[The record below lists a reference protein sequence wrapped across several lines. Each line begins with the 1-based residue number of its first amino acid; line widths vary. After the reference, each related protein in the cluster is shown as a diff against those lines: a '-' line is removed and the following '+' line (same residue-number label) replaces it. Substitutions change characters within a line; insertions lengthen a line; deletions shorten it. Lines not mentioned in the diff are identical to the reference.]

1 MLHIAICDDE
11 KDFVQYLTD
20 LLNQYSKETGRN
32 IKITPYY
39 DGMELIEKYD
49 PTIDL
54 IFLDI
59 QMKMVDGL
67 HAAERIRQMNETV
80 GIIFLTTL
88 TQYGLEGYKYHATNY
103 IIKPMKYARLKSEM
117 DKFVERSQKED
128 IPSLVITNDT
138 GKYKVPLKSIRYVE
152 TYNRNLMFHTEQ
164 ENIICYKS
172 MKEVERELCDKD
184 FVRCHT
190 SYIVNLFYVKG
201 IKKLDIELITGEVI
215 PISQP
220 KRKEFMERLT
230 DYWGGFLMMRFFE
243 ILSFLLAW
251 GYTAVFFL
259 ILKSFL
265 PLRKNVVLKVIA
277 FLVCGYL
284 ADSIIYSNDAG
295 SLFGTMLLFF
305 LYVLLFYRGTFMEK
319 LSVMLVFYPAL
330 IAINYLMLD
339 TGGRLFKIITQASYE
354 ETLQSPTL
362 MLISTA
368 IYTVSL
374 LLRLLFWIGA
384 WLVLRRFLEK
394 IPSHLN
400 IKTWL
405 IIDML
410 ILASFVAI
418 FTIIYFMPENT
429 AIVYPICGAS
439 IFSSFGC
446 MYLAAYIYD
455 SMQTAYRVQQM
466 ETQRDYYKERI
477 AEEER
482 VRSIYHDLKN
492 HLLVME
498 SRQNTAETRQM
509 AETLRSQIADYEDY
523 VHTGNEFLDII
534 LKDKAAKAREKQ
546 IDFSALVDFKGMDFI
561 EPLDISTIFSNALD
575 NAMEASERLP
585 EDQRLVTV
593 KAERVRD
600 MLIITVENN
609 TLPGTR
615 PAEGTTKKDR
625 FVHGFGIPNIKKA
638 VEKYD
643 GQCSFHQGDGTYLL
657 KILIPIP

>member
-1 MLHIAICDDE
+1 
-11 KDFVQYLTD
+11 
-20 LLNQYSKETGRN
+20 
-32 IKITPYY
+32 
-39 DGMELIEKYD
+39 
-49 PTIDL
+49 
-54 IFLDI
+54 
-59 QMKMVDGL
+59 
-67 HAAERIRQMNETV
+67 
-80 GIIFLTTL
+80 
-88 TQYGLEGYKYHATNY
+88 
-103 IIKPMKYARLKSEM
+103 
-117 DKFVERSQKED
+117 
-128 IPSLVITNDT
+128 
-138 GKYKVPLKSIRYVE
+138 
-152 TYNRNLMFHTEQ
+152 
-164 ENIICYKS
+164 
-172 MKEVERELCDKD
+172 
-184 FVRCHT
+184 
-190 SYIVNLFYVKG
+190 
-201 IKKLDIELITGEVI
+201 
-215 PISQP
+215 
-220 KRKEFMERLT
+220 
-230 DYWGGFLMMRFFE
+230 MMRFFE

-400 IKTWL
+400 IETWL

-534 LKDKAAKAREKQ
+534 LKDKAELVQNIEGLSGLEATGRLYSQVFTHKIGASALENIQTYYNADDRLTYIEATDAGLAEAYHDMIDSGECTSILYGIDGLILDTFAQDGRMLDGTFDKGKFLSGGYVVMEAATGAEDSGKETQPTYSVGDTVELNGQQYEVMAIVADIPTITEGVNSSTQDFLSFYLPADTFRAMYPDNTLRKLFFDVVEEYQPQAEEMLIQYQQDVDKSLNYTAKSTLIEHYQEQTRANTVMGFAISLIIAFVGILNFVNSMVTAIVSRQKEFAMIQSIGMTKRQLRRMLIDEGLYYAGSTLLAAYVLGTVAVAVGVRMMVAGDWTATFHFTLLPLGICTPILIAFAIVIPYICFKNLEKQ
-546 IDFSALVDFKGMDFI
+546 SIV
-561 EPLDISTIFSNALD
+561 
-575 NAMEASERLP
+575 ERLRAT
-585 EDQRLVTV
+585 D
-593 KAERVRD
+593 
-600 MLIITVENN
+600 
-609 TLPGTR
+609 
-615 PAEGTTKKDR
+615 
-625 FVHGFGIPNIKKA
+625 
-638 VEKYD
+638 
-643 GQCSFHQGDGTYLL
+643 
-657 KILIPIP
+657 